1 VGRTPE
7 ARAGLLGEVH
17 DLDVLADTIVH
28 AAAEESEETRTRW
41 GERIASERHAR
52 IETYRQLTLG
62 KTSLW
67 NEWRMGLR
75 TAKRW
80 KRRRWPVARHG
91 AGAGRQFAADGQVSR
106 LAMRLYDGL
115 KRAQA
120 APIFAENSL
129 RKVLRA
135 AARLHGIGA
144 GLDPTHRKSSAQFSA
159 GFACARGLERR
170 GMGLADQ
177 RGALPSRRATG
188 HTA

>member
-1 VGRTPE
+1 MGLPHGETLEAAALARLRAT
-7 ARAGLLGEVH
+7 ARA
-17 DLDVLADTIVH
+17 LDANLR
-28 AAAEESEETRTRW
+28 RT
-41 GERIASERHAR
+41 
-52 IETYRQLTLG
+52 
-62 KTSLW
+62 
-67 NEWRMGLR
+67 
-75 TAKRW
+75 
-80 KRRRWPVARHG
+80 
-91 AGAGRQFAADGQVSR
+91 GQVSR

-144 GLDPTHRKSSAQFSA
+144 GLDPDAPQKAARNFLRDLPVR
-159 GFACARGLERR
+159 RGLERR